1 MIRGLL
7 FLLLA
12 LGAPALAQTDPA
24 PVTAQPE
31 DVPETAQGEDARQ
44 MAPVQDTAEPQA
56 EVTPES
62 QDGDAPL
69 PDEPAAAPA
78 ETDTETDTGSQG
90 EADPQPEPAPEDD
103 PKPEADPEPTAP
115 EQAVGGLSQNRV
127 SITAGFDGSEIFVFG
142 AVMREA
148 PVPTEAGPLDV
159 VITVEGPTLPV
170 VVRRKERVL
179 GIWVNTESAN
189 IDEAPS
195 FYAVATTGPLDQILT
210 ETERLRHRIG
220 VDKTV
225 RTIGARAQVEDPQSF
240 IDAVVRIRE
249 NDALYTRQD
258 DTVDL
263 RQDTLF
269 STEIVLPA
277 NLVEG
282 DYRTRMFL
290 VRDRQVVNVTEQVIT
305 VRKDG
310 LERLIYTTA
319 HERPLLYGILS
330 LLVALFAGWAASEAF
345 RFLRR

>member
-1 MIRGLL
+1 LIRSLL
-7 FLLLA
+7 LLLLA
-12 LGAPALAQTDPA
+12 SGTLALAQTDPA
-24 PVTAQPE
+24 PDTAQSDPAP
-31 DVPETAQGEDARQ
+31 DTAQGED
-44 MAPVQDTAEPQA
+44 
-56 EVTPES
+56 TPEPA
-62 QDGDAPL
+62 QDGDVPPPED
-69 PDEPAAAPA
+69 PDAAPA
-78 ETDTETDTGSQG
+78 ESEAAPEDGSETAPRPDPAAQDVPEPEPEPETDA
-90 EADPQPEPAPEDD
+90 EPEPAPE
-103 PKPEADPEPTAP
+103 PAARQPAAP

-148 PVPTEAGPLDV
+148 PVPDGAGPLDV
-159 VITVEGPTLPV
+159 VITVEGPTLPI
-170 VVRRKERVL
+170 VVRRKERVF
-179 GIWVNTESAN
+179 GIWVNTQSAD

-195 FYAVATTGPLDQILT
+195 FYAVATTGPLDQILS

-225 RTIGARAQVEDPQSF
+225 RTVGARAQVEDPQSF

-249 NDALYTRQD
+249 NDDLYTRQD

-290 VRDRQVVNVTEQVIT
+290 VRDRQVLHVTEQVIT

-319 HERPLLYGILS
+319 HEQPLLYGVLS
-330 LLVALFAGWAASEAF
+330 LVVALFAGWAASEAF

>member
-1 MIRGLL
+1 MIRSLLLLL
-7 FLLLA
+7 FA
-12 LGAPALAQTDPA
+12 SGTIALAQSDPA
-24 PVTAQPE
+24 PDTAQNE
-31 DVPETAQGEDARQ
+31 DVPDTAQSEDAPDT
-44 MAPVQDTAEPQA
+44 APVQDTVEPQA
-56 EVTPES
+56 EVTTES

-69 PDEPAAAPA
+69 SDQPAAAPA
-78 ETDTETDTGSQG
+78 ETDAETDTVSEG
-90 EADPQPEPAPEDD
+90 ETDPRPERAPEDD
-103 PKPEADPEPTAP
+103 PEPAAS

-148 PVPTEAGPLDV
+148 PIPDGAGPLDV
-159 VITVEGPTLPV
+159 VITVEGPTLPI
-170 VVRRKERVL
+170 VVRRKERVF
-179 GIWVNTESAN
+179 GIWVNTQSAD

-195 FYAVATTGPLDQILT
+195 FYAVATTGPLDRILS

-290 VRDRQVVNVTEQVIT
+290 VRDRQVVHVTEQVIT

-319 HERPLLYGILS
+319 HEQPLLYGVLS
-330 LLVALFAGWAASEAF
+330 LVVALFAGWAASEAF